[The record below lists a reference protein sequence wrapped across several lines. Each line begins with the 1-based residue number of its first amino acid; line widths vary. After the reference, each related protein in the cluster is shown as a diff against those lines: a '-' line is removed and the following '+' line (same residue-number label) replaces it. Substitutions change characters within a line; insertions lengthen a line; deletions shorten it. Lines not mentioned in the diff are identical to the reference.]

1 MGLSS
6 PCPPGRGAEAA
17 SKGREGPGKGLYRHR
32 TRNWHSRHHSVS
44 KTSANRPDGP
54 QAKHAKRTNVLFSIA
69 SDLLRLGDLR
79 PKPQTPAQ
87 AQHCTALPLALAGC
101 AAPDYRRG
109 HRAGFPPHP
118 QACPEEPVRGEPIT
132 LPGAGRGRGRPRW
145 RAGRGRAVGSG
156 PPDSPRSTGSGSG
169 GRGDRSPGSRPPR
182 RRRRRLRPPQPAGPR
197 APPHCGGGP
206 ARSPGCTIAGG
217 RGGRGGGTDNPAPP
231 GEERRDR
238 AARGSLGEG
247 ERRGEGAVAGGAR
260 RVRLPLPP
268 RAVWRWARPE
278 PPAGPGR
285 ALWRARSDG
294 GGRGGAAGGSGRRAA
309 AASCG
314 PGMAG
319 TAGGRAWHG
328 RGGGSG
334 RAGPGRVRVRWVG
347 RGLWGYRC
355 GASRGLRGSTRGGG
369 GF

>member
-1 MGLSS
+1 M
-6 PCPPGRGAEAA
+6 
-17 SKGREGPGKGLYRHR
+17 
-32 TRNWHSRHHSVS
+32 
-44 KTSANRPDGP
+44 
-54 QAKHAKRTNVLFSIA
+54 
-69 SDLLRLGDLR
+69 
-79 PKPQTPAQ
+79 
-87 AQHCTALPLALAGC
+87 
-101 AAPDYRRG
+101 
-109 HRAGFPPHP
+109 
-118 QACPEEPVRGEPIT
+118 
-132 LPGAGRGRGRPRW
+132 AGRARPGCRQRPTGQPAEHWQRLRGPRRPEPRLSPAPSPPPPAPSARRAPRPATLWRRPRPQPGLHHRGRPR
-145 RAGRGRAVGSG
+145 GE
-156 PPDSPRSTGSGSG
+156 
-169 GRGDRSPGSRPPR
+169 
-182 RRRRRLRPPQPAGPR
+182 
-197 APPHCGGGP
+197 
-206 ARSPGCTIAGG
+206 
-217 RGGRGGGTDNPAPP
+217 GGGTDNPAPP